1 MSAQP
6 ASGQYLFAG
15 DKQGNSPHTVPKGY
29 PYLGVEIGGGMAAAY
44 NHRTHMFPEDM
55 PSMHTVDVADGFNGL
70 GYVSLT
76 AAAVYRA
83 LATPW
88 LAAVILPLLRLRLL
102 PLTPLVHNF
111 SVHVPRR
118 E

>member
-29 PYLGVEIGGGMAAAY
+29 PYLGVEIGGGMAAAS
-44 NHRTHMFPEDM
+44 NPRTHMFPEDM

-70 GYVSLT
+70 GYVKLNRSCCLQSPS
-76 AAAVYRA
+76 YA
-83 LATPW
+83 LA
-88 LAAVILPLLRLRLL
+88 LLLL
-102 PLTPLVHNF
+102 F
-111 SVHVPRR
+111 CRCYGCDCFR
-118 E
+118 